1 METIYLVLIVVL
13 FLLAISD
20 LVVGVSND
28 AVNFLNSAL
37 GSKAAPFKVIMIIAA
52 LGVLVGATFS
62 SGMMEVA
69 RKGIFHPEMFY
80 FNEIMII
87 FLAVM
92 LTDVI
97 LLDVFNTMGLP
108 TSTTVSIVFELL
120 GAAVAV
126 SLLKSLAA
134 PDVGLYEYINTS
146 KALAIISGI
155 LLSVVVAF
163 TIGAI
168 VQYFTRLLFTFDIQN
183 TLKYYGGIYG
193 GFAISII
200 TYFILVKGA
209 KGSSFI
215 NEEQHQWIMDHVLM
229 IVGISFAAWTVVL
242 QTISQFV
249 KFNVLKITVL
259 VGTFA
264 LAMAFAGNDLV
275 NFIGVPLAGF
285 SSFQVFMADASSN
298 PEMVSMESLQGSV
311 NTPTLILLAAGLIMV
326 ITLWMSKKARGV
338 VTTSI
343 DLSRQDEGEE
353 RFEAFPFAQ
362 ALVRGSMNI
371 NNAIRKVLPDAVI
384 TKIQSRFER
393 PSDRMQEGV
402 SFDMLR
408 ASVNLVVA
416 SIIISFATSLKLPL
430 STTYVTFMVAMG
442 TSFADKAWGR
452 ESAVYRISGVITVIG
467 GWFFTAFTAFTAAF
481 IFALIIYYGGMV
493 AIFAL
498 VTIAVIFVI
507 RTHAIHKKKSEEKES
522 RKKALVDD
530 EKLTTRE
537 NLLIKCNRSV
547 IGTLSSISKIY
558 SDVIKGVYEE
568 NRHLMRDVGKQ
579 VNSLRKNVKEN
590 KGNLY
595 LTVNKLEEQ
604 DIESGHN
611 YVQVVDYIRELTRSI
626 RAIYEQA
633 KEHVDNHHKSFTLKQ
648 YQELVELSKDIED
661 YAFDLTEIIKNHNYN
676 NTAPVIEKNEVL
688 LNKIEVLRKT
698 QVKRIKKEKDNTKRS
713 LLYLAILFET
723 KNMITDTLHVLKIE
737 QRFISNIDGDRLLAN
752 NSHYKSE

>member
-1 METIYLVLIVVL
+1 METIYLILIIVL

-28 AVNFLNSAL
+28 AVNFLNSAI
-37 GSKAAPFKVIMIIAA
+37 GSKAAPLKVIMIIAA

-69 RKGIFHPEMFY
+69 RKGIFHPDMFY

-97 LLDVFNTMGLP
+97 LLDAFNTMGLP

-126 SLLKSLAA
+126 ALMKAIA
-134 PDVGLYEYINTS
+134 TPDVELYEYINTG
-146 KALAIISGI
+146 KALMIISGI
-155 LLSVVVAF
+155 LLSVVVSF
-163 TIGAI
+163 TIGAFI
-168 VQYFTRLLFTFDIQN
+168 QYITRLLFTFKIQK
-183 TLKYYGGIYG
+183 TLKYFGGIYG
-193 GFAISII
+193 GLAISII
-200 TYFILVKGA
+200 TYFILIKGA

-215 NEEQHQWIMDHVLM
+215 SDEQHQWIMKNVLT
-229 IVGISFAAWTVVL
+229 IVGVSFVGWTLIL
-242 QTISQFV
+242 QGISQFI
-249 KFNVLKITVL
+249 KLNVLKIIVL

-264 LAMAFAGNDLV
+264 LAMAFASNDLV
-275 NFIGVPLAGF
+275 NFIGVPLAGY
-285 SSFQVFMADASSN
+285 SSYQVFMDSASAN
-298 PEMVSMESLQGSV
+298 PETLTMEALQGSV
-311 NTPTLILLAAGLIMV
+311 KTPTFLLLAAGLIMV
-326 ITLWMSKKARGV
+326 ITLWKSKKAQSV
-338 VTTSI
+338 VKTEI
-343 DLSRQDEGEE
+343 NLSRQNEGEE
-353 RFEAFPFAQ
+353 RFRAFPFVQ
-362 ALVRGSMNI
+362 TLVRGSMNI
-371 NNAIRKVLPDAVI
+371 NNAIRKVLPNKVI
-384 TKIQSRFER
+384 NKIQSRFE
-393 PSDRMQEGV
+393 PPDEITEDGV
-402 SFDMLR
+402 SFDLLR

-416 SIIISFATSLKLPL
+416 SIIISFATSMKLPL

-467 GWFFTAFTAFTAAF
+467 GWFFTAFIAFTAAF
-481 IFALIIYYGGMV
+481 IFALVIFYGGMV
-493 AIFAL
+493 AIFVL
-498 VTIAVIFVI
+498 IAVAIIFVI
-507 RTHAIHKKKSEEKES
+507 RTHAFHKKRSEETES
-522 RKKALVDD
+522 RQKVLADD
-530 EKLTTRE
+530 AKLSSRE

-558 SDVIKGVYEE
+558 HDVIEGIYQE
-568 NRHLMRDVGKQ
+568 NRHLLRDVGKQ

-633 KEHVDNHHKSFTLKQ
+633 KEHVDNNHKSFTQQQ
-648 YQELVELSKDIED
+648 YQELIELAKEIED
-661 YAFDLTEIIKNHNYN
+661 YSFDLTEIIKNHNYN

-737 QRFISNIDGDRLLAN
+737 QRFISNIDGNRLLAN
-752 NSHYKSE
+752 NSHYKS